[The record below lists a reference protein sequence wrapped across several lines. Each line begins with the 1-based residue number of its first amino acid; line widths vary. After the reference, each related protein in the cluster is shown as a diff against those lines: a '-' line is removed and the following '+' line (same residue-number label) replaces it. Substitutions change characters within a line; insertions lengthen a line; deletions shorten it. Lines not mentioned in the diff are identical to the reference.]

1 VNVGELITSVFDFA
15 SMPMGV
21 VVAELDGSVVAAN
34 AAAVAAGWPEAGR
47 IWFGSP
53 QLASLWTRLAREGGE
68 VEIETDLH
76 AVRRTI
82 RVATMLRSFQ
92 GHAYVVAVM
101 TDTTERAE
109 SADVTEKISRRDSNQ
124 IRLASNER
132 LESLGLVAGGVAHEF
147 NNQLV
152 SVVSEASMLREDD
165 HLGEEPR
172 EAIGRIEAAA
182 RRMTLLTKQLLAF
195 AGRGRFVTVLLDP
208 DQLLQ
213 DTRHRLTRMVPPTV
227 MLQIDPGA
235 PEIAIEA
242 DRGLL
247 RQVVLDLVENSVD
260 AVRGAGTIRVVTS
273 IIDGCWQLVIA
284 DDGVGMD
291 SLTLNRMF
299 DPFFSTK
306 ADHRGLGL
314 SAVLGIVR
322 RLGGDITASS
332 QPGRGTTVQVQL
344 PIVLGAQAPRR
355 RSTSEQ
361 PPMEKLTGLKILVAD
376 DEPSVRQTIQRFLIR
391 RSAVPVIACDGAEAE
406 ELLRS
411 QHFDVVLLDVMMPK
425 KTGYQLIPIVRETQP
440 GTPVILMS
448 GYSEQPDSAEQPDA
462 FIEKP
467 FSVSTLEG
475 TIQSAMRGD
484 VAAERA
490 GTED

>member
-1 VNVGELITSVFDFA
+1 
-15 SMPMGV
+15 MGV
-21 VVAELDGSVVAAN
+21 VVVELDGRIVAVN
-34 AAAVAAGWPEAGR
+34 PAAQGAGWPESGR
-47 IWFGSP
+47 IWVASP
-53 QLASLWTRLAREGGE
+53 QLGSAWPHIAANGGE
-68 VEIETDLH
+68 LDIEAELRGMRRN
-76 AVRRTI
+76 VRL
-82 RVATMLRSFQ
+82 VAARRELEARPYIVLLVT
-92 GHAYVVAVM
+92 
-101 TDTTERAE
+101 
-109 SADVTEKISRRDSNQ
+109 DVTDRADATDRIARPDSNQ

-152 SVVSEASMLREDD
+152 SVVSEASMLREDES
-165 HLGEEPR
+165 LGHEPR

-195 AGRGRFVTVLLDP
+195 AGRGRFVTALLDP
-208 DQLLQ
+208 DQLLV
-213 DTRHRLTRMVPPTV
+213 DTQHRLTRMVPPAVT
-227 MLQIDPGA
+227 LQIETDAPG
-235 PEIAIEA
+235 IAIEA

-260 AVRGAGTIRVVTS
+260 AVRGAGTIRIVTS
-273 IIDGCWQLVIA
+273 IHSGCWQLVIA
-284 DDGVGMD
+284 DDGIGMD

-306 ADHRGLGL
+306 TDHRGLGL

-332 QPGRGTTVQVQL
+332 QPGHGTTVQVQL

-361 PPMEKLTGLKILVAD
+361 PSMEKLTGLKILVAD

-406 ELLRS
+406 QLLRS

-425 KTGYQLIPIVRETQP
+425 KTGYQLVPIVRETQP
-440 GTPVILMS
+440 GIPVILMS
-448 GYSEQPDSAEQPDA
+448 GYSEQPDTEEQPDA

-467 FSVSTLEG
+467 FNVSMLEG
-475 TIQSAMRGD
+475 TIQGVISGEI
-484 VAAERA
+484 AAD
-490 GTED
+490 TDD

>member
-1 VNVGELITSVFDFA
+1 VGLLASVFEL
-15 SMPMGV
+15 SSLPVGV
-21 VVAELDGSVVAAN
+21 AVVDLDGTVLAVN
-34 AAAVAAGWPEAGR
+34 PAAVSAGWPERGKVWAT
-47 IWFGSP
+47 SP
-53 QLASLWTRLAREGGE
+53 QLESAWPRLAGEGGVLDVE
-68 VEIETDLH
+68 VELLSLRH
-76 AVRRTI
+76 QVRIVSTL
-82 RVATMLRSFQ
+82 RVYQ
-92 GHAYVVAVM
+92 GQRFVVACIVDI
-101 TDTTERAE
+101 TDRA
-109 SADVTEKISRRDSNQ
+109 DCTEKISRRDSNQ

-152 SVVSEASMLREDD
+152 SVVSEASMLREDEA
-165 HLGEEPR
+165 LGHEPR

-208 DQLLQ
+208 DQLLA
-213 DTRHRLTRMVPPTV
+213 DTRHRLTRMVPPAV
-227 MLQIDPGA
+227 KLQVEPGA

-247 RQVVLDLVENSVD
+247 RQVILDLVENSVD
-260 AVRGAGTIRVVTS
+260 AVRGAGTIRVQTTVHE
-273 IIDGCWQLVIA
+273 GHWQLVIA

-314 SAVLGIVR
+314 SAVLGIIR

-332 QPGRGTTVQVQL
+332 QPGRGTTILVQL

-376 DEPSVRQTIQRFLIR
+376 DEPSVRQTIQRFLLR

-406 ELLRS
+406 ALMRA

-425 KTGYQLIPIVRETQP
+425 KTGYQLIEVVRETQP

-467 FSVSTLEG
+467 FNVATLEG
-475 TIQSAMRGD
+475 TIQAAMRGD
-484 VAAERA
+484 GHRA
-490 GTED
+490 GSESD

>member
-1 VNVGELITSVFDFA
+1 VFEFTSLPVGVA
-15 SMPMGV
+15 V
-21 VVAELDGSVVAAN
+21 VDLDGTVLAVN
-34 AAAVAAGWPEAGR
+34 PAAVAAGWSERGKVWAT
-47 IWFGSP
+47 SP
-53 QLASLWTRLAREGGE
+53 QLEASWPRLAAEGGTADIE
-68 VEIETDLH
+68 VE
-76 AVRRTI
+76 
-82 RVATMLRSFQ
+82 LRSLRHNVRLIATLRAFESRRV
-92 GHAYVVAVM
+92 VVACLVDI
-101 TDTTERAE
+101 TDRMDSTER
-109 SADVTEKISRRDSNQ
+109 ISRRDSNQ

-152 SVVSEASMLREDD
+152 SVVSEASMMREDES
-165 HLGEEPR
+165 LGHEPR
-172 EAIGRIEAAA
+172 EAVGRIEAAA

-208 DQLLQ
+208 DQLLA
-213 DTRHRLTRMVPPTV
+213 DTRHRLTRMVPPAV
-227 MLQIDPGA
+227 KLQVEPNA
-235 PEIAIEA
+235 PDIAIEA

-247 RQVVLDLVENSVD
+247 RQVILDLVENSVD
-260 AVRGAGTIRVVTS
+260 AVRGAGTIRVITA
-273 IIDGCWQLVIA
+273 IHDGHWRMVIA

-291 SLTLNRMF
+291 SITLNRMF

-314 SAVLGIVR
+314 SAVLGIIR

-332 QPGRGTTVQVQL
+332 QPGRGTTIQVEL

-376 DEPSVRQTIQRFLIR
+376 DEPSVRQTIQRFLLR
-391 RSAVPVIACDGAEAE
+391 RSAVPVVACDGAEAE
-406 ELLRS
+406 VLMRA

-425 KTGYQLIPIVRETQP
+425 KTGYQLIDVVRETQP

-448 GYSEQPDSAEQPDA
+448 GYSEQPDSALQPDA

-467 FSVSTLEG
+467 FNVATLEG
-475 TIQSAMRGD
+475 TIQAAMRGD
-484 VAAERA
+484 GQGHRA
-490 GTED
+490 QSESD

>member
-1 VNVGELITSVFDFA
+1 
-15 SMPMGV
+15 MGV
-21 VVAELDGSVVAAN
+21 VVVELDGSIVAVN
-34 AAAVAAGWPEAGR
+34 PAAVAAGWPGVGK
-47 IWFGSP
+47 IWARSP
-53 QLASLWTRLAREGGE
+53 QLGSRWPALAADGGE
-68 VEIETDLH
+68 ADIEVVLVTSRN
-76 AVRRTI
+76 VRVTAI
-82 RVATMLRSFQ
+82 RRAHDGR
-92 GHAYVVAVM
+92 AYVVAIM
-101 TDTTERAE
+101 TDVTDRV
-109 SADVTEKISRRDSNQ
+109 DVTERISRRDSNQ

-152 SVVSEASMLREDD
+152 SVVSEASMLREDEQ
-165 HLGEEPR
+165 LGHEPR

-195 AGRGRFVTVLLDP
+195 AGRGRFVTALLDP
-208 DQLLQ
+208 DQLLV

-227 MLQIDPGA
+227 VLRVEPAA

-247 RQVVLDLVENSVD
+247 RQVILDLVENSVD

-273 IIDGCWQLVIA
+273 VSGGCWQLVIA

-291 SLTLNRMF
+291 SVTLNRMF

-332 QPGRGTTVQVQL
+332 QPGRGTTVKVQL

-376 DEPSVRQTIQRFLIR
+376 DEPSVRQTIVRFLMR

-406 ELLRS
+406 QLLRS
-411 QHFDVVLLDVMMPK
+411 QQFDAVLLDVMMPK
-425 KTGYQLIPIVRETQP
+425 KTGYELIPIVRETQP

-467 FSVSTLEG
+467 FNVSMLEG
-475 TIQSAMRGD
+475 TIQAAMRG
-484 VAAERA
+484 ELA

>member
-1 VNVGELITSVFDFA
+1 VFDFA
-15 SMPMGV
+15 SAPVGV
-21 VVAELDGSVVAAN
+21 VAVELDGMVVAAN
-34 AAAVAAGWPEAGR
+34 LAAVTAGWVTGTRVWDRSA
-47 IWFGSP
+47 
-53 QLASLWTRLAREGGE
+53 QLASGWSRLMASGGE
-68 VEIETDLH
+68 LDVEVEQPRG
-76 AVRRTI
+76 RRVF
-82 RVATMLRSFQ
+82 R
-92 GHAYVVAVM
+92 VVAVLRAHQGRSYIVACLV
-101 TDTTERAE
+101 DITERIARLDE
-109 SADVTEKISRRDSNQ
+109 HQIRAASNQ
-124 IRLASNER
+124 R

-152 SVVSEASMLREDD
+152 SVVSEASMLREDESIT
-165 HLGEEPR
+165 HEPR

-195 AGRGRFVTVLLDP
+195 AGRGRFVTTLLDP
-208 DQLLQ
+208 DMLLA
-213 DTRHRLTRMVPPTV
+213 DTRHRLTRMVPPAV
-227 MLQIDPGA
+227 VLRVEPGA
-235 PEIAIEA
+235 PDIAIEA

-247 RQVVLDLVENSVD
+247 RQVILDLVENSVD
-260 AVRGAGTIRVVTS
+260 AVRGAGTI
-273 IIDGCWQLVIA
+273 QLTTKLADNGWELTIT

-291 SLTLNRMF
+291 APTLNRMF

-322 RLGGDITASS
+322 RLGGDITATS
-332 QPGRGTTVQVQL
+332 QPERGTRIVVRL
-344 PIVLGAQAPRR
+344 PVVPGVQAPRR

-391 RSAVPVIACDGAEAE
+391 RSAVPVVACDGAEAE

-425 KTGYQLIPIVRETQP
+425 KTGYELVPVVRETQP

-448 GYSEQPDSAEQPDA
+448 GYSEQPSVAEPPDA

-467 FSVSTLEG
+467 FNVAMLEG
-475 TIQSAMRGD
+475 TIQGAMRG
-484 VAAERA
+484 ESHRA
-490 GTED
+490 SSESDFS

>member
-1 VNVGELITSVFDFA
+1 MNVGELITSVFDFA
-15 SMPMGV
+15 SMPRGV

-34 AAAVAAGWPEAGR
+34 AAAVAAGWPGGGR
-47 IWFGSP
+47 IWRGSP
-53 QLASLWTRLAREGGE
+53 QLASMWARLARDGGE
-68 VEIETDLH
+68 VEIEIELQTM
-76 AVRRTI
+76 RRTI
-82 RVATMLRSFQ
+82 HIAAVLRSFQ
-92 GHAYVVAVM
+92 GHAYLVAVM

-109 SADVTEKISRRDSNQ
+109 SADITERISRRDSNQ

-152 SVVSEASMLREDD
+152 SVVSEASMLREDAN
-165 HLGEEPR
+165 LGDEPR
-172 EAIGRIEAAA
+172 EAVGRIEAAA

-195 AGRGRFVTVLLDP
+195 AGRGRFVTALLDP
-208 DQLLQ
+208 DQLLV

-227 MLQIDPGA
+227 MLQIEPGA

-273 IIDGCWQLVIA
+273 ITDGCWQLVIA

-306 ADHRGLGL
+306 PDHRGLGL

-322 RLGGDITASS
+322 RLGGDITA
-332 QPGRGTTVQVQL
+332 
-344 PIVLGAQAPRR
+344 
-355 RSTSEQ
+355 
-361 PPMEKLTGLKILVAD
+361 
-376 DEPSVRQTIQRFLIR
+376 
-391 RSAVPVIACDGAEAE
+391 
-406 ELLRS
+406 
-411 QHFDVVLLDVMMPK
+411 
-425 KTGYQLIPIVRETQP
+425 
-440 GTPVILMS
+440 
-448 GYSEQPDSAEQPDA
+448 
-462 FIEKP
+462 
-467 FSVSTLEG
+467 
-475 TIQSAMRGD
+475 
-484 VAAERA
+484 
-490 GTED
+490 

>member
-1 VNVGELITSVFDFA
+1 MSVVGFTTLPVGA
-15 SMPMGV
+15 AV
-21 VVAELDGSVVAAN
+21 VDLDGTVLAVN
-34 AAAVAAGWPEAGR
+34 PAAVSAGWSERGKVWAT
-47 IWFGSP
+47 SP
-53 QLASLWTRLAREGGE
+53 QLESAWPRLVGEGGVVDVE
-68 VEIETDLH
+68 VELLSLRH
-76 AVRRTI
+76 YV
-82 RVATMLRSFQ
+82 RVAS
-92 GHAYVVAVM
+92 AVHVHDGRRFLLACFVDL
-101 TDTTERAE
+101 TDRA
-109 SADVTEKISRRDSNQ
+109 DRTEKISRRDSNQ

-152 SVVSEASMLREDD
+152 SVVSEASMLREDES
-165 HLGEEPR
+165 LGHEPR

-195 AGRGRFVTVLLDP
+195 AGRGRFVTALLDP
-208 DQLLQ
+208 DQLLA
-213 DTRHRLTRMVPPTV
+213 DTRHRLTRMVPPAV
-227 MLQIDPGA
+227 KLQVEPGA
-235 PEIAIEA
+235 PDIAIEA

-247 RQVVLDLVENSVD
+247 RQVILDLVENSVD
-260 AVRGAGTIRVVTS
+260 AVRGAGTIRVLSSVH
-273 IIDGCWQLVIA
+273 DGHWQLVIA

-314 SAVLGIVR
+314 SAVLGIIR

-332 QPGRGTTVQVQL
+332 QPGRGTTIQVQL

-406 ELLRS
+406 ALMRA

-425 KTGYQLIPIVRETQP
+425 KTGYQLIEVVRETQH

-467 FSVSTLEG
+467 FNVATLEG
-475 TIQSAMRGD
+475 TIQAAMRGD
-484 VAAERA
+484 GHRA
-490 GTED
+490 NSESD

>member
-1 VNVGELITSVFDFA
+1 VTVEGLLASVFEFG
-15 SMPMGV
+15 SLPVGV
-21 VVAELDGSVVAAN
+21 VVAEIDGSVLAAN
-34 AAAVAAGWPEAGR
+34 AAAVAAGWPQTGR
-47 IWFGSP
+47 IWGSSP
-53 QLASLWTRLAREGGE
+53 QLESGWPRLAGDGGE
-68 VEIETDLH
+68 LDAEVDLHGRPHLVRIVATLRAYEGRPFVLVCLTDL
-76 AVRRTI
+76 
-82 RVATMLRSFQ
+82 
-92 GHAYVVAVM
+92 
-101 TDTTERAE
+101 TDRA
-109 SADVTEKISRRDSNQ
+109 DCTEKIARRDSNQ

-152 SVVSEASMLREDD
+152 SVVAEASMLREDESLS
-165 HLGEEPR
+165 HEPR

-195 AGRGRFVTVLLDP
+195 AGRGRFVTALLDP
-208 DQLLQ
+208 DQLLA
-213 DTRHRLTRMVPPTV
+213 DTQHRLARMVPPTV
-227 MLQIDPGA
+227 KLQIVCGA
-235 PEIAIEA
+235 SDIAIEA

-260 AVRGAGTIRVVTS
+260 AVRGAGTIRVETS
-273 IIDGCWQLVIA
+273 IHDGHWLLVIA
-284 DDGVGMD
+284 DDGIGMD

-306 ADHRGLGL
+306 ADHRGLGM

-332 QPGRGTTVQVQL
+332 QPSRGTTIHVAL

-391 RSAVPVIACDGAEAE
+391 RSAVPVVACDGAEAE
-406 ELLRS
+406 QLMRS

-425 KTGYQLIPIVRETQP
+425 KTGYDLIPIARETQP

-467 FSVSTLEG
+467 FNVGTLEG
-475 TIQSAMRGD
+475 AIQGAMRG
-484 VAAERA
+484 EPHRA
-490 GTED
+490 GSESD